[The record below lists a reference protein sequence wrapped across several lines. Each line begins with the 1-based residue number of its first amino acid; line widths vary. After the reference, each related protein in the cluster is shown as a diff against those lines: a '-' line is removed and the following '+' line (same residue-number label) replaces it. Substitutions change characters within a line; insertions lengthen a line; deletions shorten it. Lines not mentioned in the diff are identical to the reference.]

1 MDNFYLKYAEDL
13 PYPIPSVQVIKENYI
28 NIWKKNILNE
38 LSILKNIFLER
49 YSLYLNNKIIKII
62 TKISSLIEQYR
73 YLFLEQFLYYLNN
86 DDKFYIDINDEMN
99 IFKIRFLKEMYNK
112 ILLLI
117 DNLCS
122 CNKILV
128 LIYQDKLKNFEMKK
142 NSITKN
148 LKVEI
153 NNEEIFNKL
162 YSDIDIIDKEFE
174 NKKDIFNFKNNQN
187 ILYPKKEEFNKLFE
201 EFNINNYNNNLQIQN
216 KLKKHP
222 NQAVKDKL
230 LSKKIDIVI
239 KQDNPE
245 FEELLKM
252 SKDIQGI
259 KDDIKNIKQK
269 QMNYCASSM
278 IDKNGNYF
286 NEEFNNIKTNTIKI
300 NSEIEGLKD
309 EIKEY
314 NNKYIQ
320 IINNID
326 NHHNKYLDIKKIN
339 DNINNKINI
348 FLNQKNK

>member
-13 PYPIPSVQVIKENYI
+13 PYPIPSVQIIKDNYI

-49 YSLYLNNKIIKII
+49 YSLYLNNKIIQII

-128 LIYQDKLKNFEMKK
+128 LIYQDKLKNFETKK

-216 KLKKHP
+216 KLKKNP

-252 SKDIQGI
+252 SKDIQEI
-259 KDDIKNIKQK
+259 KNDIKNIKQK

-278 IDKNGNYF
+278 IDKNGNHF
-286 NEEFNNIKTNTIKI
+286 NEEFNNFKTNTIKI

-339 DNINNKINI
+339 DDINNKINN
-348 FLNQKNK
+348 FLNQ

>member
-13 PYPIPSVQVIKENYI
+13 PYPIPSVQIIKDNYI

-49 YSLYLNNKIIKII
+49 YSLYLNNKIIQII

-128 LIYQDKLKNFEMKK
+128 LIYQDKLKNFETKK

-216 KLKKHP
+216 KLKKNP

-252 SKDIQGI
+252 SKDIQEI
-259 KDDIKNIKQK
+259 KNDIKNIKQK

-278 IDKNGNYF
+278 IDKNGNHF
-286 NEEFNNIKTNTIKI
+286 NEEFNNFKTNTIKI

-314 NNKYIQ
+314 TNKYIQ

-339 DNINNKINI
+339 DDINNKINN
-348 FLNQKNK
+348 FLNQ

>member
-13 PYPIPSVQVIKENYI
+13 PYPIPSVQIIKDNYI

-49 YSLYLNNKIIKII
+49 YSLYLNNKIIQII

-128 LIYQDKLKNFEMKK
+128 LIYQDKLKNFETKK

-216 KLKKHP
+216 KLKKNP

-252 SKDIQGI
+252 SKDIQEI
-259 KDDIKNIKQK
+259 KNDIKNIKQK

-278 IDKNGNYF
+278 IDKNGNHF
-286 NEEFNNIKTNTIKI
+286 NEEFNNFKTNTIKI
-300 NSEIEGLKD
+300 NSEIEGQKD
-309 EIKEY
+309 
-314 NNKYIQ
+314 
-320 IINNID
+320 
-326 NHHNKYLDIKKIN
+326 
-339 DNINNKINI
+339 
-348 FLNQKNK
+348 

>member
-13 PYPIPSVQVIKENYI
+13 PYPIPSVQIIKDNYI

-49 YSLYLNNKIIKII
+49 YSLYLNNKIIQII

-128 LIYQDKLKNFEMKK
+128 LIYQDKLKNFETKK

-216 KLKKHP
+216 KLKKNP

-252 SKDIQGI
+252 SKGIQEI
-259 KDDIKNIKQK
+259 KNEIKNIKQK

-278 IDKNGNYF
+278 IDKNGNHF

-339 DNINNKINI
+339 DDINNKINN
-348 FLNQKNK
+348 FLNQ

>member
-13 PYPIPSVQVIKENYI
+13 PYPIPSVQIIKDNYI

-49 YSLYLNNKIIKII
+49 YSLYLNNKIIQII

-117 DNLCS
+117 DNFCS

-128 LIYQDKLKNFEMKK
+128 LIYQDKLKNFETKK

-216 KLKKHP
+216 KLKKNP

-252 SKDIQGI
+252 SKGIQEI
-259 KDDIKNIKQK
+259 KNEIKNIKQK

-278 IDKNGNYF
+278 IDKNGNHF

-339 DNINNKINI
+339 DDINNKINN
-348 FLNQKNK
+348 FLNQ

>member
-13 PYPIPSVQVIKENYI
+13 PYPIPSVQIIKDNYI

-49 YSLYLNNKIIKII
+49 YSLYLNNKIIQII

-128 LIYQDKLKNFEMKK
+128 LIYQDKLKNFETKK

-216 KLKKHP
+216 KLKKNP

-252 SKDIQGI
+252 SKDIQEI
-259 KDDIKNIKQK
+259 KNDIKNIKQK

-278 IDKNGNYF
+278 IDKNGNHF

-339 DNINNKINI
+339 DDINNKINN
-348 FLNQKNK
+348 FLNQYK